1 LLALAAVATAQ
12 LQSVL
17 TIDASHRLI
26 EGVASDGS
34 TIWVSSVLDR
44 QILACRTTCRR
55 LATLP
60 AGLHPFAIAWDG
72 TRRRLW
78 VAADCPSGVVGIK
91 PCDRGA
97 LIGFTAGGRLMTRVA
112 PLSGS
117 FHPGDVSAGPAGVF
131 VSDSQNGAVYGIG
144 ESGYGLT
151 PLIPRGIGKSVQ
163 GSAVDADG
171 NRLLVSDYSQGVA
184 AVDLASGARTILP
197 RQDGKPLRGV
207 DGVAR
212 CGPVYYGIYNGSSP
226 GALLSIAPAER
237 GLTYEKVATL
247 ADPTQIVYDGKRL
260 LIVSDSGWASIEK
273 PTTPR
278 ASGATVLALP
288 LSDDC
293 KPQ

>member
-1 LLALAAVATAQ
+1 
-12 LQSVL
+12 
-17 TIDASHRLI
+17 
-26 EGVASDGS
+26 
-34 TIWVSSVLDR
+34 
-44 QILACRTTCRR
+44 

-78 VAADCPSGVVGIK
+78 VAADCPSGVPGIK

-131 VSDSQNGAVYGIG
+131 VSDSQNGAVYRIG
-144 ESGYGLT
+144 KSGYGLS
-151 PLIPRGIGKSVQ
+151 PLIPPGIGKSAQ

-171 NRLLVSDYSQGVA
+171 KRLLVSDYSQGVA
-184 AVDLASGARTILP
+184 AVDLASGARTLLP
-197 RQDGKPLRGV
+197 RQDGEPLRGV
-207 DGVAR
+207 DGIAR
-212 CGPVYYGIYNGSSP
+212 CGSVYYGIYNGSSP

-237 GLTYEKVATL
+237 GLIYEEVATL
-247 ADPTQIVYDGKRL
+247 ADPTQIAYDGKRL

-273 PTTPR
+273 PAAPR
-278 ASGATVLALP
+278 AFGATVLALP